1 MPPSAERAPLLFV
14 YGTLMRGEPAHRFLT
29 GRATFVDDGHVAGTL
44 LDLGRFP
51 GLVAGP
57 GRVWGEVW
65 RLEAPELLRTLDE
78 YEGYNFER
86 RRATATL
93 ASGRRVRVLVYH
105 YCGQGSRSTA
115 DAVTR
120 ARARGPVRPSVREPP
135 IIPEGQWRRHR
146 WR

>member
-1 MPPSAERAPLLFV
+1 LPRSSDRTPLLFV
-14 YGTLMRGEPAHRFLT
+14 YGSLMRGEAAHRLLT

-51 GLVAGP
+51 GLVDGP

-65 RLEAPELLRTLDE
+65 RLATPEVLRTLDE

-86 RRATATL
+86 WRTTATL
-93 ASGRRVRVLVYH
+93 AGGRRARVLAYR
-105 YCGQGSRSTA
+105 YRGERARSTVEGA
-115 DAVTR
+115 TGRVR
-120 ARARGPVRPSVREPP
+120 APR
-135 IIPEGQWRRHR
+135 IIPEGHWRRHR